1 MAEAK
6 LTGGEALARALAR
19 AGVDF
24 VFGIP
29 GGGQYEAVDG
39 LYGES
44 TISYIATRHEQAASY
59 MADGYA
65 RVSGRVAVAL
75 VVPGP
80 GLCNAASGLLTASA
94 TSSPLLVVTG
104 TRPAAAGNC
113 PHAA

>member
-6 LTGGEALARALAR
+6 LTGGEALAQALAR

-65 RVSGRVAVAL
+65 RVSGRVAGQTTTGAVRFEPDAGENDDEHEGGW
-75 VVPGP
+75 VVRLEEEEYRWLPP
-80 GLCNAASGLLTASA
+80 
-94 TSSPLLVVTG
+94 
-104 TRPAAAGNC
+104 
-113 PHAA
+113 